1 MFIGIVT
8 NGYSLSEEGK
18 YSESAR
24 EAKRAMR
31 GGRLTKLRVRFR
43 KVGKNEIN
51 GKKTS
56 PLNVRRSVVVS
67 RQ

>member
-1 MFIGIVT
+1 MSIGIVT

-24 EAKRAMR
+24 EARRAMR

-43 KVGKNEIN
+43 KVGKNEIDGN
-51 GKKTS
+51 KTS
-56 PLNVRRSVVVS
+56 P
-67 RQ
+67 